1 MTGTDGTQGTGD
13 EGGPGGTAPA
23 GAPGRAAAP
32 PLRLAFSTLGV
43 PGMPV
48 ADVVRL
54 AAGAGY
60 QGVEL
65 RAHPEEP
72 VHPLIGARE
81 RAAVRAEF
89 AAAGVEIL
97 AVAGYA
103 RVAAER
109 DAAGEEE
116 LAHEL
121 SELVLL
127 AADLG
132 APYVRVFPGG
142 GERPADGADADA
154 ARRLAAV
161 APLAAERGVRVLLET
176 HDSHG
181 TGAAAARVLGLVGHR
196 SVGAL
201 WDVLH
206 TWRGGERPVDTRAAL
221 APYLGYVQVKDV
233 VSAAD
238 PRPVPLGAGALP
250 LASALAALG
259 PEPAAAH
266 GPVPAPEGGF
276 GLGTGGWL
284 CWEYEK
290 RWFPEAPELPG
301 LLAAGREHLRRL
313 LDGVAAGAAAGDA
326 AVSPAV
332 PPTPPAGV
340 QEEGGTPDRS
350 D

>member
-1 MTGTDGTQGTGD
+1 M
-13 EGGPGGTAPA
+13 
-23 GAPGRAAAP
+23 RF
-32 PLRLAFSTLGV
+32 AFSTLGV

-48 ADVVRL
+48 AEVLRL
-54 AAGAGY
+54 AADTGY

-72 VHPLIGARE
+72 VHPLLGTRE
-81 RAAVRAEF
+81 RAAVRGRF
-89 AAAGVEIL
+89 ADAGVEIL

-103 RVAAER
+103 RVAAAR

-142 GERPADGADADA
+142 GDRPAAEADADA

-176 HDSHG
+176 HDSHR
-181 TGAAAARVLGLVGHR
+181 TGADAARILGPVGHR
-196 SVGAL
+196 QIGAL

-206 TWRGGERPVDTRAAL
+206 SWLGGEEPVDTHAAL
-221 APYLGYVQVKDV
+221 APHLGYVQVKDV
-233 VSAAD
+233 ASAGERA
-238 PRPVPLGAGALP
+238 PLPLGAGALP
-250 LASALAALG
+250 LAAVLG
-259 PEPAAAH
+259 TLVRDPEDAH
-266 GPVPAPEGGF
+266 GPVPAPEGSYDQGA
-276 GLGTGGWL
+276 GGWL

-290 RWFPEAPELPG
+290 RWYPRAADLPD
-301 LLAAGREHLRRL
+301 LLAPGRAHLQQL
-313 LDGVAAGAAAGDA
+313 LSGPAAR
-326 AVSPAV
+326 P
-332 PPTPPAGV
+332 
-340 QEEGGTPDRS
+340 
-350 D
+350 

>member
-1 MTGTDGTQGTGD
+1 M
-13 EGGPGGTAPA
+13 
-23 GAPGRAAAP
+23 
-32 PLRLAFSTLGV
+32 RLAFSTLGV

-72 VHPLIGARE
+72 VHPLLGPRE

-142 GERPADGADADA
+142 EERPADAADADA

-206 TWRGGERPVDTRAAL
+206 TWRGAERPADTRAAL

-238 PRPVPLGAGALP
+238 PRPVPLGAGTLP

-266 GPVPAPEGGF
+266 GPVPAPEGGY
-276 GLGTGGWL
+276 GLGAGGWL

-313 LDGVAAGAAAGDA
+313 LDGVAAGASAGDA
-326 AVSPAV
+326 AAGSPAV
-332 PPTPPAGV
+332 PPTAPAGV
-340 QEEGGTPDRS
+340 QEEGGTPGRS